1 MTTATLLAQRL
12 AEVRTRIEAACDRA
26 DRDPASVQLVGVSKT
41 HGVEVVRDALEAG
54 LGDLGENRGQEFA
67 SKAEA
72 AAAAGL
78 EPRWHFVGHLQRNKV
93 RQIMPHIAVLHS
105 LDSERLLAEIERRIE
120 GGRSLDCYVE
130 VNVGAEEQKHGLA
143 PSDVAPILEAA
154 AASVAVEL
162 RGLMMIAPQADD
174 PETLRP
180 LFRELAVLAAA
191 HGLEGLSMG
200 MTDDFEVAI
209 EEGATVVRVGRAIF
223 GPRRERG
230 QERAG

>member
-1 MTTATLLAQRL
+1 
-12 AEVRTRIEAACDRA
+12 
-26 DRDPASVQLVGVSKT
+26 
-41 HGVEVVRDALEAG
+41 
-54 LGDLGENRGQEFA
+54 
-67 SKAEA
+67 
-72 AAAAGL
+72 
-78 EPRWHFVGHLQRNKV
+78 
-93 RQIMPHIAVLHS
+93 
-105 LDSERLLAEIERRIE
+105 
-120 GGRSLDCYVE
+120 VE
-130 VNVGAEEQKHGLA
+130 VNVGAEEQKHGIA
-143 PSDVAPILEAA
+143 PSDVAPILGAA
-154 AASVAVEL
+154 TASAAIEL

-180 LFRELAVLAAA
+180 LFRELAELAAA